1 MNLRSRLSCAWSGLL
16 RQSFCR
22 RGAETCRHAR
32 KGAGGFTLLEVMVAL
47 TVLALVG
54 LAAIQSSGRNL
65 MGMSDTARRDA
76 ILREGRNRFYEIM
89 CQELVKPADKQ
100 ELGHWGTLAPVFP
113 DVDWAMRKVRL
124 QELPG
129 YRLEFCMKDRF
140 SNGQEQCIDYVL
152 PH

>member
-1 MNLRSRLSCAWSGLL
+1 MSLKGRQSCVWLGLL

-22 RGAETCRHAR
+22 GGAASCRHAR
-32 KGAGGFTLLEVMVAL
+32 KHAGGFTLLEVMVAL

-65 MGMSDTARRDA
+65 MGMADTARRDA
-76 ILREGRNRFYEIM
+76 ILREGRNRFYEVM
-89 CQELVKPADKQ
+89 CQELIKPADRQ
-100 ELGHWGTLAPVFP
+100 EMGHWGTLAPVFP
-113 DVDWAMRKVRL
+113 DVDWSMRKVRL
-124 QELPG
+124 LELPG